1 MHFFNMLHQTRLALL
16 IQRICVGMIFWVHG
30 VMKAPLRKIKPSE
43 QLPASS
49 LRILKI
55 LSISEPLGAI
65 AIALGLLTQ
74 LTAFCFVLVMIG
86 AIRYKRKTKMPFM
99 AKGSAGGWEF
109 ELLLLVASLS
119 VVLLGPGRISLDHL
133 LFGI

>member
-1 MHFFNMLHQTRLALL
+1 MHFIMSLHHYSVALFLQRL
-16 IQRICVGMIFWVHG
+16 CVGLIFWAHG
-30 VMKAPLRKIKPSE
+30 MMKAPMRKMQPSE
-43 QLPASS
+43 QLPASA
-49 LRILKI
+49 LRNLKM
-55 LSISEPLGAI
+55 LSIAEPLGAI

-99 AKGSAGGWEF
+99 ASGSAGGWEF
-109 ELLLLVASLS
+109 ELLLLAASLS
-119 VVLLGPGRISLDHL
+119 IVLMGPGRISIDHL

>member
-1 MHFFNMLHQTRLALL
+1 M
-16 IQRICVGMIFWVHG
+16 
-30 VMKAPLRKIKPSE
+30 RKMQPSE
-43 QLPASS
+43 HLPASA
-49 LRILKI
+49 LKNLKM
-55 LSISEPLGAI
+55 LSIAEPLGGI
-65 AIALGLLTQ
+65 AITFGLLTQ

-86 AIRYKRKTKMPFM
+86 AIRYKRKQKCLSRRRAQPV
-99 AKGSAGGWEF
+99 GWEF